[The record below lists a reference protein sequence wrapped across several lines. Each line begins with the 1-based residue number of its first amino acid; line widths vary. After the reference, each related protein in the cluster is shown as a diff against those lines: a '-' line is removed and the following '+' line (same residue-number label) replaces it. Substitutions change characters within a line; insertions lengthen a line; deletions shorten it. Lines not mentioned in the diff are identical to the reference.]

1 MHVQIKT
8 LTITCTNFFQ
18 YVNVKLFLKKKLCA
32 YLVLHSLK
40 NLCQSCACTV
50 WKWQNLLAWCF
61 FFKKKKKRW
70 QSISV
75 ISTLAVS
82 GRWYRGC
89 RQVGAQNPKW
99 ECATLTNTEGYWT
112 SKRDCQ
118 PSQENPNCL
127 HGLAKLDRSEDRAW
141 ILPWCLILRDSR

>member
-1 MHVQIKT
+1 MCILST
-8 LTITCTNFFQ
+8 SFF
-18 YVNVKLFLKKKLCA
+18 KKLVSILCM
-32 YLVLHSLK
+32 HSLEVTK
-40 NLCQSCACTV
+40 FTCMM
-50 WKWQNLLAWCF
+50 F
-61 FFKKKKKRW
+61 FLQKKKKKRG

-141 ILPWCLILRDSR
+141 ILP